1 MKWLIVHPGPNFS
14 VADVYTGW
22 SEALRDAGEK
32 VSRYALD
39 ERLTFYGNALVE
51 AGEGRF
57 RKAFDGPAAT
67 ARAIDGLYSHLYR
80 WQPDVLLVVSG
91 FFVPSDLLDLARQRG
106 TRVVVLHTE
115 SPYEDGRQ
123 LALAEHA
130 DLNLLND
137 PTNLDQYRQVAP
149 TEYIPHA
156 YRPAVHHPG
165 PARPEMVAD
174 LAMVGTGYPSRI
186 AYLEAMHYSGA
197 LDGLDVLLA
206 GNWQALGDESPLRKH
221 VGHDIGECLD
231 NRDTADVYRSA
242 RMGINLYRRES
253 ERPELSAGWSMG
265 PREVEMAACG
275 MPYLREPRG
284 EGDEVLPMLP
294 RVTTPAEA
302 GEALRWWLDRD
313 DLRQETARLAR
324 AAIADRTFDNH
335 AARLLRWLDK

>member
-1 MKWLIVHPGPNFS
+1 M
-14 VADVYTGW
+14 ADVYVGW
-22 SEALRDAGEK
+22 CEALRDLGLK

-57 RKAFDGPAAT
+57 RRAFDGPAAA

-106 TRVVVLHTE
+106 TRVVILHTE
-115 SPYEDGRQ
+115 QPYELQRE
-123 LALAEHA
+123 LALAAHA
-130 DLNLLND
+130 DLNLIND
-137 PTNLDQYRQVAP
+137 PTHIAAFRAVAP
-149 TEYIPHA
+149 TEYVPHA

-186 AYLEAMHYSGA
+186 AYLEAMD

-206 GNWQALGDESPLRKH
+206 GNWQALSETSPLRQLL
-221 VGHDIGECLD
+221 GHDIGECLD
-231 NRDTADVYRSA
+231 NRDTADVYRSG

-294 RVTTPAEA
+294 RVSTPGEA
-302 GEALRWWLDRD
+302 GEVLRWWLAHD
-313 DLRQETARLAR
+313 DVREATARAAR
-324 AAIADRTFDNH
+324 SAIADRTFDNH
-335 AARLLRWLDK
+335 ARHLLRLLDKE

>member
-1 MKWLIVHPGPNFS
+1 MVHPGPNFS
-14 VADVYTGW
+14 VADVYGGW
-22 SEALRDAGEK
+22 CEALRDLGEK

-39 ERLTFYGNALVE
+39 ERLTFYGNVFVQVDEGKFRQAL
-51 AGEGRF
+51 
-57 RKAFDGPAAT
+57 DGPAAMQ
-67 ARAIDGLYSHLYR
+67 RAVDGVYSHLYR

-91 FFVPSDLLDLARQRG
+91 FFVPSDLLDLARSRG
-106 TRVVVLHTE
+106 TRVVLLHTE

-123 LALAEHA
+123 LQLAQHA

-137 PTNLDQYRQVAP
+137 PTNIERYRELAP

-156 YRPAVHHPG
+156 YRPAIHHPG
-165 PARPEMVAD
+165 PARPELAAD

-186 AYLEAMHYSGA
+186 AYLEAMD
-197 LDGLDVLLA
+197 LQGLDVLLA
-206 GNWQALGDESPLRKH
+206 GNWQALAEDSPLRKH

-231 NRDTADVYRSA
+231 NRDTADIYRSA

-275 MPYLREPRG
+275 MCYLRDPRG

-294 RVTTPAEA
+294 RVTSPEEA
-302 GEALRWWLDRD
+302 GEALRWWLAHD
-313 DLRQETARLAR
+313 DVREATARAAR
-324 AAIADRTFDNH
+324 EAIADRTFDTN
-335 AARLLRWLDK
+335 ARRLLRLLDK